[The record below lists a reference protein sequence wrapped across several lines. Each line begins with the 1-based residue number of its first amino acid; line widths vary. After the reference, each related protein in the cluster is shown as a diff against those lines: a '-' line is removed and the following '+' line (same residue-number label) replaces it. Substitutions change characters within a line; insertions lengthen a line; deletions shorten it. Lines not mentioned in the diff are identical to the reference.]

1 MKHGKTSSGFEFE
14 LDDEVLDDYELLE
27 MLTELDEGRYD
38 RVTRTVEKLL
48 GKEQKEKLK
57 EHIRK
62 DGKVSASEFM
72 NEIAEIF
79 QNANDSLKN

>member
-1 MKHGKTSSGFEFE
+1 MRHGKTSTGFEFE
-14 LDDEVLDDYELLE
+14 LNDEVLDDYELLE
-27 MLTELDEGRYD
+27 MLTELDEGQYG

-57 EHIRK
+57 EHVRK
-62 DGKVSASEFM
+62 DGKVSATKLM

-79 QNANDSLKN
+79 QSGDDALKN

>member
-38 RVTRTVEKLL
+38 RVTITVEKLL